1 MNEFFHLR
9 KSFSSKNDFPTANTF
24 DQNRYKNAYEAEA
37 LLDTVYLA
45 GGFIAVRAM
54 EKFES

>member
-24 DQNRYKNAYEAEA
+24 DRIDIKMPMRLKLY
-37 LLDTVYLA
+37 
-45 GGFIAVRAM
+45 
-54 EKFES
+54 